1 VRFEKVLRKRDVK
14 CIRKDSDPER
24 KKEKDRERRDRLGR
38 LGYIV
43 RETESEKEGEKERK
57 RL

>member
-24 KKEKDRERRDRLGR
+24 KKEKER
-38 LGYIV
+38 
-43 RETESEKEGEKERK
+43 ERK
-57 RL
+57 RKKDD